1 MSDTQPT
8 APVQPD
14 RADELAAAED
24 VLTRTEQ
31 LRRVARRDTQGLEIP
46 LLVLG
51 VLTLGYAAVSHVE
64 QNVLYSDVGPG
75 ESRYSTD
82 AELWFSHFADNY
94 WALVG
99 GAGLLV
105 IGVWF
110 GIRSRRRGA
119 GAGAGAWIAGGV
131 GLLLIAT
138 FGLPF
143 SAWGMVGMFGIVG
156 FMAPTA
162 FIGIALLLIAWRRR
176 DRRLAVWVVAF
187 GVVVTLAHLG
197 FFTNRFGDLLR
208 IVGLADAVSV
218 DVVVQADLV
227 VMAALGLVLI
237 AVALRGRRAGAST
250 PRLGEPVAS

>member
-1 MSDTQPT
+1 MSHPQPTQP
-8 APVQPD
+8 PRPD
-14 RADELAAAED
+14 EVAAAED
-24 VLTRTEQ
+24 VLARTEQ
-31 LRRVARRDTQGLEIP
+31 LRRVARRDTRGLEIP

-64 QNVLYSDVGPG
+64 QNVLFSDLGPG
-75 ESRYSTD
+75 QSRESTE
-82 AELWFSHFADNY
+82 AELWFSQFVDNY

-105 IGVWF
+105 IGLWF
-110 GIRSRRRGA
+110 AVRSRRRGA

-131 GLLLIAT
+131 GLLLVAM

-143 SAWGMVGMFGIVG
+143 VSWGMVGMFGIVG

-162 FIGIALLLIAWRRR
+162 FIGVALLLIARRRR
-176 DRRLAVWVVAF
+176 DRRLAVWVVVF

-208 IVGLADAVSV
+208 ITGLEDSV
-218 DVVVQADLV
+218 DVHVVVQADLV

-237 AVALRGRRAGAST
+237 GVALRGRRAGAST
-250 PRLGEPVAS
+250 PGLREPVAS